1 MYIYGEPQS
10 SGSEPGEEDPI
21 DDRQAGPLVRETG
34 PKRRIPSSARRKPLS
49 ALQRAIKK
57 PKVTATTQLDLSP
70 FKVIETVVASSQS
83 SLSSHDGFIG
93 SELLVPPRPSYR
105 RRSRVEIKTFHGAQ
119 RELCLAV
126 GSPPVTFSADPFPD
140 GRLLINSDPI
150 AVSSAPSNNPSPN
163 SGMLASEFGD
173 LSIMEPRKRSAE
185 AHSASSLVLGSDDSA
200 VRRKRGRE
208 MTEEEVFHELAQIT
222 APARSRSESDPDDSP
237 TEGEDTEAESHEEDE
252 CENGPPP
259 APSRLHRRYSRS
271 IRIEPVEDIEML
283 DEDGILTKADATYR
297 DRNRNGSGYQ
307 AQQSQNQD
315 AESGD
320 EAHLPGQAARME
332 SSGAWME
339 VREEIFDDAAFIVH
353 ATQPALASQGSTVK
367 SNMKNGSKNTW
378 LTADKFGAGTC
389 LADCQEHNAGSRI
402 EVPASSDYFSSHRTR
417 FVEET
422 DDELLEPGVPSDA
435 GPPMH
440 REFSLIQ
447 VHPRPDLVS
456 ATKHTGPPKY
466 LKTLTEA
473 ACHELGTTPARRR
486 RTASLPFKPPFKA
499 HQKSND

>member
-1 MYIYGEPQS
+1 MQPKVMYVWPNGICVTARLSNRKIYREPQS

-93 SELLVPPRPSYR
+93 SEL
-105 RRSRVEIKTFHGAQ
+105 
-119 RELCLAV
+119 
-126 GSPPVTFSADPFPD
+126 
-140 GRLLINSDPI
+140 
-150 AVSSAPSNNPSPN
+150 
-163 SGMLASEFGD
+163 
-173 LSIMEPRKRSAE
+173 
-185 AHSASSLVLGSDDSA
+185 ASSLVLGSDDSA

-367 SNMKNGSKNTW
+367 SNMKN
-378 LTADKFGAGTC
+378 
-389 LADCQEHNAGSRI
+389 
-402 EVPASSDYFSSHRTR
+402 
-417 FVEET
+417 EET